1 MENIEIPDTEASEN
15 TIDEANEKL
24 RGWLVERLDAWRNYR
39 DEHFLS
45 SWKEYDRL
53 WKGKWRTEDKI
64 RGSERSRFVAPA
76 IAQAVDSA
84 VAEIEEA
91 TFGRGKPFAL
101 EATGGGVTPEEVV
114 VAENNFYDELQRSMA
129 RKNVSE
135 CVINAAVFGTGI
147 AEIVVEEVTEK
158 VAMEQPDPADTSK
171 IQVGVG
177 ERTRTR
183 CFWKAIQPNN
193 FLIDPNSSTIEDA
206 LGVAIEEYVSR
217 SIVERGIA
225 KGIYRNVDITSFN
238 QDSDMEKDLSLES
251 TADDQRV
258 KLTRYYGLVPKAL
271 IFPPD
276 ATVGEEEEEVDT
288 DEAQS
293 YVEAI
298 IVLLNDAELLKVE
311 ENPFMMKDRPIV
323 AFSWDLVPNRFWGR
337 GVVEKGYNAQKALD
351 AEIRSR
357 HDSLALTTHPMM
369 AIDAARMPRGF
380 KFEIAPGKSI
390 LTNGNPTEILMPFKF
405 GNTDQNSYTEA
416 AELEKM
422 VFQATGAVDLTG
434 VPGQI
439 NGDATAAGMSM
450 SLSGAIKR
458 FKRTLLNFHE
468 QFFIPALE
476 KTMWRYN
483 ELDPENYPAQPMKF
497 KPATTLGLIAR
508 EYETAQMVQLMNSM
522 APEDPARQA
531 ILTGIIENSSLPN
544 RAELIKQINPEPS
557 PEEQQAAQEAQ
568 ELQKRMLEAEVMKK
582 EAEAQKAAAEAYY
595 WREVKPHIDMV
606 NAMAEARPDD
616 EGNRGF
622 LELVKIAELA
632 IKEKDIDSNERIA
645 LLQTQTKMENDA
657 RKAEYDKTSAD
668 LKEALAKIADLT
680 KTIEG
685 TTTKKKRVRREA
697 DGSITVSNED

>member
-1 MENIEIPDTEASEN
+1 MILENIDVSGAGDDDDPVAESD
-15 TIDEANEKL
+15 EKL
-24 RGWLVERLDAWRNYR
+24 RGWLVDRLDIWRNYR
-39 DEHFLS
+39 DEHFLPY
-45 SWKEYDRL
+45 WKEYDRL
-53 WKGKWRTEDKI
+53 WKGKWKPEDKM
-64 RGSERSRFVAPA
+64 RSSERSRFVAPA

-101 EATGGGVTPEEVV
+101 EATGGGITPEAVV
-114 VAENNFYDELQRSMA
+114 QAENNFYDELQRSMA
-129 RKNVSE
+129 RKNTSE
-135 CVINAAVFGTGI
+135 CVINAAVFGVGI

-158 VAMEQPDPADTSK
+158 VPMEQPDPNDPSK
-171 IQVGVG
+171 IQVGFG

-183 CFWKAIQPNN
+183 CFWKPIQPNN
-193 FLIDPNSSTIEDA
+193 FLIDPNSCTIEDA
-206 LGVAIEEYVSR
+206 LGVAVEEYVAR
-217 SIVERGIA
+217 SVVERGIG
-225 KGIYRNVDITSFN
+225 KGIYRNVDITGYN
-238 QDSDMEKDLSLES
+238 QDSDMEKDLSLEP
-251 TADDQRV
+251 TEDDQRV
-258 KLTRYYGLVPKAL
+258 KLTRYFGLVPKSL
-271 IFPPD
+271 IFPED
-276 ATVGEEEEEVDT
+276 ATVSDGEEEEVDT
-288 DEAQS
+288 DDAQS

-298 IVLLNDAELLKVE
+298 VVMMNDEVLLKVE

-351 AEIRSR
+351 AEIRNR

-369 AIDAARMPRGF
+369 AMDGARMPRGF
-380 KFEIAPGKSI
+380 KFEVAPGRNI
-390 LTNGNPTEILMPFKF
+390 ITNGNPNEILMPFKF

-434 VPGQI
+434 IPGQI

-483 ELDPENYPAQPMKF
+483 ENDPENYPAHPLKF

-522 APEDPARQA
+522 SPEDPARQA

-557 PEEQQAAQEAQ
+557 PEEQQAQMEQQ
-568 ELQKRMLEAEVMKK
+568 ELQKRMIMADVALKEAQARKA
-582 EAEAQKAAAEAYY
+582 EAEAVY
-595 WREVKPHIDMV
+595 WEEHKPHIDMV
-606 NAMAEARPDD
+606 NAMAESRPDD
-616 EGNRGF
+616 EGNRDF
-622 LELVKIAELA
+622 DKLVRIADLA
-632 IKEKDIDSNERIA
+632 IKEKKIDESAKDRESNERITM
-645 LLQTQTKMENDA
+645 QQM
-657 RKAEYDKTSAD
+657 RQKAAPSKNGGE
-668 LKEALAKIADLT
+668 
-680 KTIEG
+680 
-685 TTTKKKRVRREA
+685 
-697 DGSITVSNED
+697 